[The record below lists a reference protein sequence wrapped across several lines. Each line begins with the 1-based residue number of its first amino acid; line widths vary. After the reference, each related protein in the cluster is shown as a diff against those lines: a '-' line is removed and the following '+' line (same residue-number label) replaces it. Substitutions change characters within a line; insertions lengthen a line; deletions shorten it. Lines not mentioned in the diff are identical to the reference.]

1 MCVGEIGGEELGDLQ
16 TRWEDGSGGTGGG
29 HRMEVVA
36 QLGQGKM
43 LPELSLGGGG
53 GESAGGQMAFR
64 SCSLF

>member
-1 MCVGEIGGEELGDLQ
+1 
-16 TRWEDGSGGTGGG
+16 
-29 HRMEVVA
+29 MEVVA